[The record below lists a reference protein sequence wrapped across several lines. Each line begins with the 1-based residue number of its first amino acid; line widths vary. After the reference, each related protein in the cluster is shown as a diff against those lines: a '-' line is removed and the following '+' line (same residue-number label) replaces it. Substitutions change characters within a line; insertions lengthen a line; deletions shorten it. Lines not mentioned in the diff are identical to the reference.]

1 MEKTKQIYVLWKL
14 TNFIFATTSF
24 DLWML
29 KGANDIYVFVIN
41 FLGYDWQPKQVTIG
55 LFEVIETIGQTLAKN
70 LTKIAWS
77 IWVMK
82 QNYCLC

>member
-1 MEKTKQIYVLWKL
+1 
-14 TNFIFATTSF
+14 
-24 DLWML
+24 
-29 KGANDIYVFVIN
+29 
-41 FLGYDWQPKQVTIG
+41 